1 MQHNLRAQAFE
12 EATEDVS
19 AGALPKE
26 MKKERCVAGYPLC
39 GVARRNTPW
48 RSSRLW
54 CPGLPSAALA
64 VEKRALEPPK
74 DTAER
79 VHRELQE
86 SLDVDATAKCP
97 HCLLVV
103 PPSYLSRHVKLC
115 AEAKPAAGSDS
126 DEDGSGGRDGVA
138 VVPCPSCGMKVQ
150 RARMARHVSSGTC
163 ARAQA
168 SGATRFSWHLCVCVV
183 CVSVSVCLCA
193 CVCVCLVV
201 APAIAPPPKPYLFM
215 RSHRQTRFKER
226 RRSQSSARGPGCR
239 CQGGHRGGEAAS
251 SKRKDSGRRIPREY
265 SGPCKGKHPSTAPL
279 QHDLSYSGHPEA
291 ACVCWRQ

>member
-201 APAIAPPPKPYLFM
+201 APAIAPP
-215 RSHRQTRFKER
+215 QTLPFHALPQANKIQGTTTFAKQCKRPRLPLPGRPQR
-226 RRSQSSARGPGCR
+226 RRSSKQQARRQRQTHP
-239 CQGGHRGGEAAS
+239 QGVQRALQ
-251 SKRKDSGRRIPREY
+251 RKTPL
-265 SGPCKGKHPSTAPL
+265 HSTAP
-279 QHDLSYSGHPEA
+279 A
-291 ACVCWRQ
+291 